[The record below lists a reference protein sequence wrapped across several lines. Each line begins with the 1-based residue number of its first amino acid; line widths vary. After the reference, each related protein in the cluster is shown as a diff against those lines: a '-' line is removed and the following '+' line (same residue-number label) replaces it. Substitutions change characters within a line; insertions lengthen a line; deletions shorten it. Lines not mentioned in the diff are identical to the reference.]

1 MIKGMLHQEDITLL
15 KIYAPNQGAL
25 KYIKKLLTE
34 IKGELDKNTII
45 VGDLNTPLT
54 ALDRLLKQK
63 INKEILAFH
72 DTINKM
78 DIMDIYR
85 PFHPRTSDYTLLS
98 SAHGIFSRI
107 DHMLHHK
114 TGLNKFKKTEIT
126 SSIFSD
132 HSALKF

>member
-85 PFHPRTSDYTLLS
+85 PFHPRTSDYTYIS
-98 SAHGIFSRI
+98 CAHKIFSRI
-107 DHMLHHK
+107 DHLLGHK
-114 TGLNKFKKTEIT
+114 L
-126 SSIFSD
+126 
-132 HSALKF
+132 A